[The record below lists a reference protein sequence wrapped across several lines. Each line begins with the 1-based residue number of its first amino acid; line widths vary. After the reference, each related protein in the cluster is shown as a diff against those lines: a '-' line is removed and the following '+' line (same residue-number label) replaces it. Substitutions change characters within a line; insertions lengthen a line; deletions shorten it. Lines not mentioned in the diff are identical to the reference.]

1 MNDQTPIEADA
12 RELQLDEA
20 EYSAPTTDGA
30 TCTACHLAI
39 PDQYYQVNG
48 AILCEPCSTAIKAH
62 FTGGAG
68 FPRFVKAC
76 FGGLAASIA
85 GFLIYFTILK
95 LTGYE
100 IGLISILVGYMVG
113 TVVRNCSGGRGGA
126 IYQVIAVCCT
136 YFAIA
141 MSYSALIIPE
151 LLAQIKDKEAAVAQ
165 QQVAEKAGDAQA
177 GAAANPEAKIAK
189 EDEAIPQKEVTTL
202 DLVFAI
208 IMVAAFLLA
217 LPVISWFSQPIGMLI
232 VGFALWEAFKLTRK
246 VELVI
251 TGPHNIGHTPD
262 LAPANA

>member
-20 EYSAPTTDGA
+20 EYAEPTADGA
-30 TCTACHLAI
+30 TCATCHQEI
-39 PDQYYQVNG
+39 SDQYYQVNG
-48 AILCEPCSTAIKAH
+48 AILCEPCSTAVKAH

-113 TVVRNCSGGRGGA
+113 TAVRSCSGGRGGA

-141 MSYSALIIPE
+141 MSYSALVIPE
-151 LLAQIKDKEAAVAQ
+151 LLAQIKDKEAAVVQ

-177 GAAANPEAKIAK
+177 EPAADPEAKIAK
-189 EDEAIPQKEVTTL
+189 EGEV
-202 DLVFAI
+202 V
-208 IMVAAFLLA
+208 
-217 LPVISWFSQPIGMLI
+217 
-232 VGFALWEAFKLTRK
+232 
-246 VELVI
+246 
-251 TGPHNIGHTPD
+251 
-262 LAPANA
+262 